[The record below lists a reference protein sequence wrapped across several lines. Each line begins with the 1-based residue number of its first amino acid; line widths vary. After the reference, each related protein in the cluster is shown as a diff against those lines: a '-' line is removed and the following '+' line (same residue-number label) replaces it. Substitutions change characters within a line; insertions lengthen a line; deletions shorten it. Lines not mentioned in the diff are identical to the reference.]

1 MDTTLPGTARHCA
14 YCGHLL
20 AHDLVVPERFGEPF
34 CSETHAE
41 EFVAGVRA
49 ARIEAVAGRA
59 RTQRQN
65 VITRAAGRGLQRHDQ
80 HGWTGRLQRAAC
92 WGAPVLLLLAISM
105 IWSGGWAATSGSLLG
120 ALALLACPL
129 GMYFMMRSMMTIQP
143 QQGTKRPDRG
153 KEAHDA

>member
-20 AHDLVVPERFGEPF
+20 AHDLVAPERFGEPF

-49 ARIEAVAGRA
+49 ARIEAVAGRE

-65 VITRAAGRGLQRHDQ
+65 VITGVAGHGLQRHGQ
-80 HGWTGRLQRAAC
+80 RGWTGRLQRAAC
-92 WGAPVLLLLAISM
+92 WGAPILLLLAIPL
-105 IWSGGWAATSGSLLG
+105 IWNGGWVARGGSLLG
-120 ALALLACPL
+120 VLALLACPL
-129 GMYFMMRSMMTIQP
+129 GMYFMMRSMMTMQP
-143 QQGTKRPDRG
+143 RQGRKEPDRG

>member
-20 AHDLVVPERFGEPF
+20 AHDLVAPERFGEPF

-41 EFVAGVRA
+41 EFAAGVRA

-59 RTQRQN
+59 RTQHGN
-65 VITRAAGRGLQRHDQ
+65 VITGAAGRELRRHGRR
-80 HGWTGRLQRAAC
+80 GWIGRLQRAAC
-92 WGAPVLLLLAISM
+92 WGAPILLLLAIPL
-105 IWSGGWAATSGSLLG
+105 IWSGGWAATGGSLLG
-120 ALALLACPL
+120 VLALLACPL
-129 GMYFMMRSMMTIQP
+129 GMYFMMRSMMTMQP
-143 QQGTKRPDRG
+143 RQGAKEADRG